1 MKKTIIIL
9 GAGRM
14 AKAMVYDLHKD
25 FELTIADISDQSLDW
40 FKQQYGINT
49 LKVDVTD
56 KTMLQAAIA
65 PFDLVIGAVTGQ
77 FGFNMLKYV
86 IEAGKPIVDIS
97 FSPEDMLQLDALA
110 KANNTTAIV
119 DIGVAPG
126 LSNLV
131 LGHETTQQDINT
143 FKCMVGGLPVMREW
157 PFEYKAPFSPIDVIE
172 EYTRPA
178 RIKRNGEILTM
189 PALEELET
197 VQYDG
202 LPKME
207 SFISDGL
214 RSILQTVDIPNMEEK
229 TIRYPGHC
237 ALMKVFRETG
247 LFDEAP
253 KDVNGQ
259 MISPRTVTASQLLPK
274 WKLNETD
281 EEFTVMSLDF
291 ASNGQTTRYFL
302 HDQNDRET
310 GLSSMARTTGLTCAS
325 AARLYLEGLWQKPGV
340 FPPEI
345 IGMNG
350 ECFTFMMHSL
360 KKHNIEF
367 KITRN
372 EKN

>member
-14 AKAMVYDLHKD
+14 AKAIVYDLHKD
-25 FELTIADISDQSLDW
+25 FDLTVADISNQSLDW
-40 FKQQYGINT
+40 FKQHYDINT
-49 LKVDVTD
+49 LNVDVTN
-56 KTMLQAAIA
+56 KSVLQTTVA

-77 FGFNMLKYV
+77 FGFNMLRSI

-97 FSPEDMLQLDALA
+97 FSPEDMLQLDELA

-131 LGHETTQQDINT
+131 LGHETTQQTIKT
-143 FKCMVGGLPVMREW
+143 FKCMVGGLPVVREW

-178 RIKRNGEILTM
+178 RLKRHGEMVTM

-197 VQYDG
+197 VQYPG
-202 LPKME
+202 LPEME

-214 RSILQTVDIPNMEEK
+214 RSILQTVNIPNMEEK

-247 LFDEAP
+247 LFDDTP
-253 KDVNGQ
+253 KDIHGQ
-259 MISPRTVTASQLLPK
+259 IISPREVTASQLLPK
-274 WKLNETD
+274 WKLKETD

-291 ASNGQTTRYFL
+291 ESDEQTTRYFL
-302 HDQNDRET
+302 FDQNDRET

-325 AARLYLEGLWQKPGV
+325 AARLYLEGLWPHSGV
-340 FPPEI
+340 FAPEK
-345 IGMNG
+345 IGMNN
-350 ECFTFMMHSL
+350 ECFTFMMHLL
-360 KKHNIEF
+360 KKHNIDF
-367 KITRN
+367 KITRD
-372 EKN
+372 EKH